1 VGRGLELFLLIL
13 VGTLLF
19 GAKRLPGAA
28 KALGESINV
37 FKKSVNK
44 DEPDPNRPPTVIPG
58 TVEPDPSKDQGRDP
72 GA

>member
-28 KALGESINV
+28 KALGESINL
-37 FKKSVNK
+37 FKKSVK

-58 TVEPDPSKDQGRDP
+58 KVEPDPGKDSGRDP